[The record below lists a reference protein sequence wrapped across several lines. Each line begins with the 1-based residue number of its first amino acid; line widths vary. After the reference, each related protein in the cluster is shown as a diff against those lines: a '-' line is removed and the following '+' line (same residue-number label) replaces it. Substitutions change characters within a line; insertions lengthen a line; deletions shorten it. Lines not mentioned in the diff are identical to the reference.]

1 MTTQER
7 ITYITNGLRQYSQS
21 LEDFN
26 RGVARYRMMLHTH
39 LDFVERKLGA
49 KQK

>member
-7 ITYITNGLRQYSQS
+7 IAYISNGLKQYGQS

-39 LDFVERKLGA
+39 LQFVERKTTKKLI
-49 KQK
+49 